1 MRNHERAKCVMPHP
15 IFYINSIKKL
25 TYEKL
30 ILEIQDNIHR
40 IEALINDPT
49 LDSYI
54 FIQSFKDKGLSGLL
68 NLYEDLPSPKT
79 TKFLYYLPEDFTSYY
94 KNPNLSIR
102 NMTYPIT
109 QDMNSTRKRTSFIKS
124 QLFLPRLI
132 KKLQSHSSSDGKL
145 LASGTEDK
153 PIIIWS

>member
-1 MRNHERAKCVMPHP
+1 
-15 IFYINSIKKL
+15 
-25 TYEKL
+25 
-30 ILEIQDNIHR
+30 
-40 IEALINDPT
+40 
-49 LDSYI
+49 
-54 FIQSFKDKGLSGLL
+54 
-68 NLYEDLPSPKT
+68 
-79 TKFLYYLPEDFTSYY
+79 
-94 KNPNLSIR
+94 
-102 NMTYPIT
+102 MTYPIT